1 MQHKNIDIEKLNRK
15 EIFTTDEYYFEE
27 FPKHI
32 INRIRSKNE
41 RVYVKTEFA
50 WITVAALVLL
60 MFGIFDYTNTPTPNE
75 LTETEIVSYITDN
88 ADLFQD
94 EDLYFNTI
102 ETDVLT
108 EQEQYLIN
116 EIGSLEFEE
125 IIN

>member
-1 MQHKNIDIEKLNRK
+1 
-15 EIFTTDEYYFEE
+15 
-27 FPKHI
+27 
-32 INRIRSKNE
+32 
-41 RVYVKTEFA
+41 
-50 WITVAALVLL
+50 